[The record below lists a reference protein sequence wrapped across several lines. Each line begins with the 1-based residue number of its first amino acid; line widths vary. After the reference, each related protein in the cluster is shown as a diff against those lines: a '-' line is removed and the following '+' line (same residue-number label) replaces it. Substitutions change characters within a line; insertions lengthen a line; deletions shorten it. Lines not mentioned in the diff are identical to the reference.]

1 MTVRDSRQRPS
12 EITVFVWKSDGKLIS
27 EQLINSEM
35 KRLDTGLINQYSSDN
50 ASMFAKKKKPLQ
62 LTVGKATDRTPN
74 GYSTT

>member
-35 KRLDTGLINQYSSDN
+35 KRLDTGLINQYLSDN
-50 ASMFAKKKKPLQ
+50 ASMFAKKKTLQ
-62 LTVGKATDRTPN
+62 LTVGKVT
-74 GYSTT
+74 

>member
-35 KRLDTGLINQYSSDN
+35 KRLDTGLINQYLSDN
-50 ASMFAKKKKPLQ
+50 ASMFVKKTPLQ
-62 LTVGKATDRTPN
+62 LTVGKATDRTL
-74 GYSTT
+74 GTT